1 VFCTAAAEPEEL
13 HVFMLKT
20 FPYRD
25 ELAFAK
31 VNEWRPALR
40 IGAMRNHSLFLASS
54 GLGLLDNRSIPGD
67 VTAVTYSCEVRES
80 SPSKSGIWAND
91 PEQDEVRLKAA
102 G

>member
-1 VFCTAAAEPEEL
+1 
-13 HVFMLKT
+13 MLKT

-25 ELAFAK
+25 EFAFAK
-31 VNEWRPALR
+31 VHEWRPALR
-40 IGAMRNHSLFLASS
+40 IGAMRNHSLFPASS
-54 GLGLLDNRSIPGD
+54 ELGLLDNKPIPGD